1 MSVKLDQKN
10 FDEVIN
16 SGKVVLVDFWAEW
29 CMPCKI
35 MTPIIEEL
43 DNEFDKE
50 KVIMAECDVQSEAVI
65 AQRYSIMAIP
75 TLLIF
80 KDGEVMDQIMGV
92 VPKKNIKEK
101 IEKYIY

>member
-1 MSVKLDQKN
+1 MAIKLDQKN
-10 FDEVIN
+10 FDEVVN

-35 MTPIIEEL
+35 ITPIVEEL
-43 DNEFDKE
+43 ANEFDKE
-50 KVIMAECDVQSEAVI
+50 KVTFAECDVQSEQMI

-80 KDGEVMDQIMGV
+80 KDGKAMDQVIGV
-92 VPKKNIKEK
+92 VQKKTIKDK
-101 IEKYIY
+101 INLYIS